1 MQYGTTFVDY
11 FRAIWSRL
19 CQHAFFASMSDEND
33 KPLTAKLDIEI
44 HSGDVEKNIRPLN
57 LLGRDI
63 LQVRHG
69 PD

>member
-19 CQHAFFASMSDEND
+19 CQHVFFASISDEND
-33 KPLTAKLDIEI
+33 KPLIAKLDIEI
-44 HSGDVEKNIRPLN
+44 HSRDVEKNVRPLN